1 MMNERS
7 REHDTRIEII
17 DHLPDEH
24 RRAAAVIYYSGLEN
38 KLGPVFGPAASALAV
53 LPGSFHPTRCLLAR
67 RRGQPVGVLGIQD
80 QRGGFLEPAVQTMLR
95 HYGPVMGMLRAALLM
110 SLDHPPPP
118 GDLYL
123 DGIAVAADHRGRG
136 IGTALIR
143 ALEKRALDNGFS
155 TVSLEVIDTNPRAKQ
170 LYRRLGYRDVATHT
184 MGPFSRLFGFRTTCR
199 MTRHLRGRR
208 P

>member
-24 RRAAAVIYYSGLEN
+24 RRAAAVIYYSGLEA
-38 KLGPVFGPAASALAV
+38 KLAPVFGPPAAAQEV
-53 LPGSFHPTRCLLAR
+53 LPGSFHPTRCLLAC
-67 RRGQPVGVLGIQD
+67 RRGHPVGVLGIQD
-80 QRGGFLEPAVQTMLR
+80 PCGGFLEPAVQTMVR
-95 HYGPVMGMLRAALLM
+95 HYGLAMGLLRAGLLM
-110 SLDHPPPP
+110 TLDHKLPP

-123 DGIAVAADHRGRG
+123 DGIAVAAAHRGQG

-143 ALEKRALDNGFS
+143 ALEKRAADNGFA
-155 TVSLEVIDTNPRAKQ
+155 TVSLEVIETNPRAKD
-170 LYRRLGYRDVATHT
+170 LYRRLGYSQIATHS
-184 MGPFSRLFGFRTTCR
+184 MGPFSRLFGFGTTCR
-199 MTRHLRGRR
+199 MTKYLRDSR